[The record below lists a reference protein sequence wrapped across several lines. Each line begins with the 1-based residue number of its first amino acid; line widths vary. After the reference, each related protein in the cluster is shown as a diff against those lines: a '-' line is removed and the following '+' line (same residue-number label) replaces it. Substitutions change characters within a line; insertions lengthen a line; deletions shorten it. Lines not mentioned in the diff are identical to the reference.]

1 MHIVLLVILIS
12 SELKSLANNAKIR
25 SGISWFL
32 YQVKW
37 ELDSGGQSV
46 LPEGRVSLS
55 VKLMFRDLASLPSD
69 LWGSDRVSDSET
81 VWTLLPPAGFLLEGE
96 CLRADQ
102 QKITGIRRLVRKIT
116 GIRRFV
122 RKIPGIRRF
131 EHKIT
136 ESVKLYVKLIS
147 YIIIM
152 SSTISLL

>member
-1 MHIVLLVILIS
+1 M
-12 SELKSLANNAKIR
+12 
-25 SGISWFL
+25 
-32 YQVKW
+32 
-37 ELDSGGQSV
+37 

-102 QKITGIRRLVRKIT
+102 QKITGIRL
-116 GIRRFV
+116 FV

-131 EHKIT
+131 VHKIT